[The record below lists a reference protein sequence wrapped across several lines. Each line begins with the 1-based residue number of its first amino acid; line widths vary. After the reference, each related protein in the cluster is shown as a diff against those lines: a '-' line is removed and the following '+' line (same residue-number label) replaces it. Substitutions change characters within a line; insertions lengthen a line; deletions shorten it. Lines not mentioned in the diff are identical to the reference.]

1 MEAGLQVL
9 PGAKSKSRRRKRSF
23 HRSRLKRFW
32 RREKRRR
39 SGKRGIKKRII
50 MAGRES
56 RHDGIDP
63 FLRRETALVRSMEA
77 LSALEKKRRIKAM
90 RKYLR
95 IEDNGIYCKRCGN
108 KILSDA
114 DAELCNTYTK
124 NLYGKAVD
132 VFCAQCHTRLFFD
145 NSENVK
151 SEAKPEQDAPPK
163 PPRNSEIPPAA
174 HDTGASGKIDS
185 SEDRE
190 KYSRP
195 SKTPVML
202 KILSGAVVL
211 SVAGISI
218 LAPETTSV
226 SPPDNPVS
234 APESGISGVGPE
246 PSTELRTEHIGNTGV
261 DYHPAVTTEI
271 IETNF
276 QNCAAE
282 YAINRLSDTTAVIT
296 TFFANQL
303 IDHKISPSAMT
314 QAMVIDMI
322 REEFGIDL
330 RDAQTYKDV
339 LKCFLANLKGL

>member
-1 MEAGLQVL
+1 
-9 PGAKSKSRRRKRSF
+9 
-23 HRSRLKRFW
+23 
-32 RREKRRR
+32 
-39 SGKRGIKKRII
+39 
-50 MAGRES
+50 
-56 RHDGIDP
+56 
-63 FLRRETALVRSMEA
+63 
-77 LSALEKKRRIKAM
+77 
-90 RKYLR
+90 
-95 IEDNGIYCKRCGN
+95 
-108 KILSDA
+108 
-114 DAELCNTYTK
+114 
-124 NLYGKAVD
+124 
-132 VFCAQCHTRLFFD
+132 
-145 NSENVK
+145 
-151 SEAKPEQDAPPK
+151 
-163 PPRNSEIPPAA
+163 
-174 HDTGASGKIDS
+174 
-185 SEDRE
+185 
-190 KYSRP
+190 
-195 SKTPVML
+195 ML
-202 KILSGAVVL
+202 KILSGAIVL

-246 PSTELRTEHIGNTGV
+246 PSAELRTEHIGNTGV

-276 QNCAAE
+276 QKCAAE

-339 LKCFLANLKGL
+339 LKCFLANLKVYNRTKI